1 MPRRERMYVPGL
13 PYHIVQR
20 GNNRE
25 VCFVEP
31 ENYQYYLELWKEYSR
46 RYGVLVHAYCLMTNH
61 YHLLLQT
68 KEQNISNAIKQ
79 LNGNYS
85 IYFNKKYKRNGHLWQ
100 GRFSSFF
107 YMMKFIFGLLQNI

>member
-1 MPRRERMYVPGL
+1 MARKNRITEAGYYHVINRGIERRN
-13 PYHIVQR
+13 I
-20 GNNRE
+20 
-25 VCFVEP
+25 F
-31 ENYQYYLELWKEYSR
+31 LEANDYNKFLDILFKVKKEYNIS
-46 RYGVLVHAYCLMTNH
+46 VHCYCLMTNH

-85 IYFNKKYKRNGHLWQ
+85 IYFNKKYKRNGHYGKEDSHL
-100 GRFSSFF
+100 FF